1 MNAPTTAPL
10 SPPALLGLFS
20 NLSREHG
27 FEPVHVD
34 GALPD
39 GLRGTLYR
47 NGVAS
52 SSNSDAA
59 TTTSSRATAR
69 SARSGLP
76 MAKPSRQRVWSKAP
90 VWWKSV
96 RRDAT

>member
-1 MNAPTTAPL
+1 MEYNMNASMAAPL
-10 SPPALLGLFS
+10 SPPAPLRFFS

-27 FEPVHVD
+27 FEPAQVD

-47 NGVAS
+47 NGVGI
-52 SSNSDAA
+52 NSAA
-59 TTTSSRATAR
+59 AMTTSSRATVR

-76 MAKPSRQRVWSKAP
+76 MAKPSRQRV
-90 VWWKSV
+90 
-96 RRDAT
+96 